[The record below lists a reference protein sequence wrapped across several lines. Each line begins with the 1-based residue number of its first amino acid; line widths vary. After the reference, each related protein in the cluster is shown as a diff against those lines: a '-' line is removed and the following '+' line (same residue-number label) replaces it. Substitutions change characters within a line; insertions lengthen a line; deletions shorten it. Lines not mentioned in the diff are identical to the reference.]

1 MKNIL
6 ITIGLLLTIALSI
19 SDEIIE
25 ILSDISGIFFF
36 LFTVLSMVCISTIIA
51 MEIAKLLEYSML
63 DKELIS
69 LKEEINLLQSNNTLS
84 IEFTQEAS
92 DLENSLKIL
101 NEKILA
107 LKEKSY
113 ETI

>member
-1 MKNIL
+1 MKNAL
-6 ITIGLLLTIALSI
+6 IIIGLLLTIGLSI

-51 MEIAKLLEYSML
+51 MEIAKTMQYKIL
-63 DKELIS
+63 DKEL
-69 LKEEINLLQSNNTLS
+69 NTLEEEMSILKSQNIFS

-92 DLENSLKIL
+92 DLENSLKVLNQNIL
-101 NEKILA
+101 N
-107 LKEKSY
+107 LKRQSH